1 MTNQYNKQITFAE
14 DMTDERQQEVLTLAK
29 DVFLSSHIAD
39 SRGETQYTTIA
50 KKIRSKMDQRHGKGW
65 CCIVGRNF
73 GSYVTHQMKT
83 YIHFSMFNVH
93 VLLFKP

>member
-1 MTNQYNKQITFAE
+1 MASQHNKQITFAE

-29 DVFLSSHIAD
+29 EVFLSSHIAD
-39 SRGETQYTTIA
+39 SR
-50 KKIRSKMDQRHGKGW
+50 W

-83 YIHFSMFNVH
+83 YIHFSMFSVH

>member
-50 KKIRSKMDQRHGKGW
+50 KKIRSKMDQRHGK
-65 CCIVGRNF
+65 
-73 GSYVTHQMKT
+73 
-83 YIHFSMFNVH
+83 
-93 VLLFKP
+93 